1 MRCIFATLL
10 LTIFVCSVAYGQ
22 NSNPQPSNTTGQGD
36 SSSKQAQPPATPQN
50 SGDSSSQQAQQPSPP
65 ADSSTQPE
73 KKQSA
78 VKRKLKELVPGCVN
92 VGAYV
97 KCKSSKSEKA
107 KPDSE
112 YAKDMDVG
120 DFYLNEKKNYAG
132 AMMRFRDALEQKPN
146 DPLATFKLA
155 QALEGLK
162 QNDEAREDY
171 AAYLKLEP
179 KGPHVGEARQG
190 LERLQSQNA
199 DKAKEAPA
207 PKDPHEL

>member
-10 LTIFVCSVAYGQ
+10 LTILVCSAAYGQ

-36 SSSKQAQPPATPQN
+36 SSSKQSQN
-50 SGDSSSQQAQQPSPP
+50 SGDSSSQQSQQPSPP
-65 ADSSTQPE
+65 ADSSSQPE

-78 VKRKLKELVPGCVN
+78 VKRKLKELVPSCAN

-97 KCKSSKSEKA
+97 KCKSSKSEKP
-107 KPDSE
+107 KDSSE

-120 DFYLNEKKNYAG
+120 DFYLTEKKNYVG
-132 AMMRFRDALEQKPN
+132 AMWRFRDALERKPN

-179 KGPHVGEARQG
+179 KGTYAGDAKQA
-190 LERLQSQNA
+190 LERLQPQNA

-207 PKDPHEL
+207 PKDSHEL

>member
-1 MRCIFATLL
+1 MRSIFATLL
-10 LTIFVCSVAYGQ
+10 LTFFVCSVAYAQ

-36 SSSKQAQPPATPQN
+36 SSSKQAQPSATPQD
-50 SGDSSSQQAQQPSPP
+50 SGDSSSQQAHPSPSPTPP
-65 ADSSTQPE
+65 AE

-78 VKRKLKELVPGCVN
+78 VKRKLKELVPSCTN

-97 KCKSSKSEKA
+97 KCKASKPEKA
-107 KPDSE
+107 KDPGPDNE

-120 DFYLNEKKNYAG
+120 NFYLNERKNYAG

-162 QNDEAREDY
+162 QNDEAREGY
-171 AAYLKLEP
+171 SAYLKLEP
-179 KGPHVGEARQG
+179 KGPHVGEARQA
-190 LERLQSQNA
+190 LDRLQPQNA

-207 PKDPHEL
+207 PKDSHEL

>member
-22 NSNPQPSNTTGQGD
+22 NSNSQPSNTTGQGD
-36 SSSKQAQPPATPQN
+36 SSSKQPQN

-65 ADSSTQPE
+65 ADSSTPPE

-78 VKRKLKELVPGCVN
+78 VKRKLKELVPSCAN

-97 KCKSSKSEKA
+97 KCKASKPEKA
-107 KPDSE
+107 KDPGPDNE

-120 DFYLNEKKNYAG
+120 DFYLNERKNYAG

-179 KGPHVGEARQG
+179 KGPHVGESQQA
-190 LERLQSQNA
+190 LDRLQPQNA

-207 PKDPHEL
+207 PKDSHEL